1 MKRGS
6 ILRLALTGAVAA
18 GAAVLALH
26 TVSSLRAPAQ
36 AQNVAQNLAQNPAP
50 AAAPAQQA
58 QPSALLQR
66 GEYLT
71 KAADCVACHTVL
83 GGKPFAGGLPFKL
96 PFGTMY
102 ATNITADRE
111 TGIGD
116 WSDDDFVNALQKGVG
131 KGGKHLY
138 PSMPY
143 TSYTQLSRDDALAIK
158 AYLFSLPPVH
168 QPNRPNGLIF
178 PFNIRLSMMF
188 WNLVFLKD
196 QRFQPD
202 PNLSAQENRGAYLAT
217 ALGHCGECHT
227 PRNIGFAMKA
237 HHPLAGAEL
246 QGWRA
251 WNLTADKSSG
261 VGAWSDAQLN
271 SYLSIGRADGR
282 GAAAG
287 PMGEAI
293 ENSLQYLTPQDTT
306 ALVAYL
312 RKVPARAGFPDTA
325 VNLTTAP
332 MSASSAWAPGVGDGG
347 SQNGSLGAHVFQ
359 GACASCHQWNGQ
371 GQQTPYAALAGSQA
385 VNDPAGL
392 NVVQVMLRGE
402 RMHVRGQLVY
412 MPTFARGYSDGELA
426 AVANYVIS
434 HFGGKTGKVT
444 PAMVKKARSAG

>member
-6 ILRLALTGAVAA
+6 ILRLSLTGAVAA
-18 GAAVLALH
+18 GMAVLALRA
-26 TVSSLRAPAQ
+26 VPSLRATAQ
-36 AQNVAQNLAQNPAP
+36 AQDVG
-50 AAAPAQQA
+50 PAQTA
-58 QPSALLQR
+58 PPSALIER
-66 GEYLT
+66 GAYLT

-143 TSYTQLSRDDALAIK
+143 TSYTGLSRDDALAIK

-168 QPNRPNGLIF
+168 QPNRPNGLVF
-178 PFNIRLSMMF
+178 PFNIRWSMSF

-196 QRFQPD
+196 KRFAPD

-227 PRNIGFAMKA
+227 PRNLGFAMKT
-237 HHPLAGAEL
+237 HHALAGAEL

-251 WNLTADKSSG
+251 WNLTSDKGYG
-261 VGAWSDAQLN
+261 VGGWSDAQLN
-271 SYLSIGRADGR
+271 SYLSIGRADGH
-282 GAAAG
+282 GSAAG
-287 PMGEAI
+287 PMGEAV
-293 ENSLQYLTPQDTT
+293 ENSLQYLTSEDTA

-312 RKVPARAGFPDTA
+312 RKVPARSGFPDTE
-325 VNLTTAP
+325 VSLTTP
-332 MSASSAWAPGVGDGG
+332 SMSASSAWAPGGTDGG
-347 SQNGSLGAHVFQ
+347 TLGAHVFQ

-412 MPTFARGYSDGELA
+412 MPAFSRGYTDGELA
-426 AVANYVIS
+426 AVANYVIR
-434 HFGGKTGKVT
+434 HFGGKTGRVT
-444 PAMVKKARSAG
+444 PEMVSKARSAG

>member
-1 MKRGS
+1 
-6 ILRLALTGAVAA
+6 LV
-18 GAAVLALH
+18 
-26 TVSSLRAPAQ
+26 
-36 AQNVAQNLAQNPAP
+36 
-50 AAAPAQQA
+50 
-58 QPSALLQR
+58 QR
-66 GEYLT
+66 GEYLA
-71 KAADCVACHTVL
+71 KAADCVACHTAH

-143 TSYTQLSRDDALAIK
+143 TSYTGLSRDDALAIK
-158 AYLFSLPPVH
+158 AYLFSLPPVR
-168 QPNRPNGLIF
+168 QANRPNSLAF
-178 PFNIRLSMMF
+178 PFNIRWSMTF

-196 QRFQPD
+196 KRFTPD
-202 PNLSAQENRGAYLAT
+202 PALSAQENRGAYLAT

-237 HHPLAGAEL
+237 HHALAGAEL

-251 WNLTADKSSG
+251 WNLTADKTYG
-261 VGAWSDAQLN
+261 VGDWSDAQLN

-293 ENSLQYLTPQDTT
+293 ENSLQYLTPEDTA

-312 RKVPARAGFPDTA
+312 RSTWPRP
-325 VNLTTAP
+325 
-332 MSASSAWAPGVGDGG
+332 
-347 SQNGSLGAHVFQ
+347 
-359 GACASCHQWNGQ
+359 
-371 GQQTPYAALAGSQA
+371 
-385 VNDPAGL
+385 
-392 NVVQVMLRGE
+392 R
-402 RMHVRGQLVY
+402 
-412 MPTFARGYSDGELA
+412 
-426 AVANYVIS
+426 
-434 HFGGKTGKVT
+434 
-444 PAMVKKARSAG
+444 

>member
-1 MKRGS
+1 VKRGS
-6 ILRLALTGAVAA
+6 ILRLSLA
-18 GAAVLALH
+18 GAALAGAAMLGLYAA
-26 TVSSLRAPAQ
+26 SSLRAPVQ
-36 AQNVAQNLAQNPAP
+36 AQE
-50 AAAPAQQA
+50 AAAPA
-58 QPSALLQR
+58 PSALVQR
-66 GEYLT
+66 GEYLA
-71 KAADCVACHTVL
+71 KAADCVACHTAH

-143 TSYTQLSRDDALAIK
+143 TSYTGLSRDDALAIK
-158 AYLFSLPPVH
+158 AYLFSLPPVR
-168 QPNRPNGLIF
+168 QANRPNSLAF
-178 PFNIRLSMMF
+178 PFNIRWSMTF

-196 QRFQPD
+196 KRFTPD
-202 PNLSAQENRGAYLAT
+202 PALSAQENRGAYLAT

-237 HHPLAGAEL
+237 HHALAGAEL

-251 WNLTADKSSG
+251 WNLTADKTYG
-261 VGAWSDAQLN
+261 VGDWSDAQLN

-293 ENSLQYLTPQDTT
+293 ENSLQYLTPEDTA

-312 RKVPARAGFPDTA
+312 RKVPARKGFPDTE
-325 VNLTTAP
+325 VNLATP
-332 MSASSAWAPGVGDGG
+332 SMSASSAWAPGGSDGG
-347 SQNGSLGAHVFQ
+347 TLGAHVFQ

-392 NVVQVMLRGE
+392 NVVQVMLHGA

-412 MPTFARGYSDGELA
+412 MPAFASGYTDGELA
-426 AVANYVIS
+426 AAANYVIH
-434 HFGGKTGKVT
+434 HFGGKAGQVT
-444 PAMVKKARSAG
+444 PEMVRKARSAG